1 MIKLAHI
8 SSGLRTGGA
17 EVQLMR
23 IIAALDK
30 TKFEMMVISLDQETY
45 LADRIRELGV
55 PVHSLSLKQTP
66 LALWRGFRV
75 LREFNPDVI
84 HGTMYEGGVFGT
96 MCRRFLPKRPHVI
109 WTVHEPLDHY
119 DRMPMR
125 KQLQVK
131 LWGKLSGS
139 PECLMYVSHL
149 NKEQHVDWGF
159 DNSKAVVIPN
169 GVDTTRFG
177 PAREKGLAIRHSLG
191 ISDKCIV
198 IGKTARFHQQKNQQ
212 GFLRSAAI
220 LAAKYDHVRFMLVGN
235 NVDENNAEL
244 IGLVDELGLKGKVY
258 MLGNREDIPEIVN
271 AYDIATLTSLGEA
284 FPLTLGEAMVSG
296 VPCVATDV
304 GDDEYIIQDTG
315 FVVPPNDDQAMAEG
329 WEKIVVMSTKERIAL
344 GQKARQRCLDN
355 FTLEQQVAQHV
366 EIYEA
371 LYRANSRAC
380 ELTEAAS

>member
-119 DRMPMR
+119 DQMPMR

-159 DNSKAVVIPN
+159 NNSKAVVIPN

-177 PAREKGLAIRHSLG
+177 PARETGHISNVRRSFSGCLPASSDYGRRYNNRSYRCG
-191 ISDKCIV
+191 IGASFTGCRQSRCGICYPSVV
-198 IGKTARFHQQKNQQ
+198 ISGT
-212 GFLRSAAI
+212 GWL
-220 LAAKYDHVRFMLVGN
+220 
-235 NVDENNAEL
+235 
-244 IGLVDELGLKGKVY
+244 
-258 MLGNREDIPEIVN
+258 IVN
-271 AYDIATLTSLGEA
+271 
-284 FPLTLGEAMVSG
+284 
-296 VPCVATDV
+296 VAAV
-304 GDDEYIIQDTG
+304 L
-315 FVVPPNDDQAMAEG
+315 
-329 WEKIVVMSTKERIAL
+329 WR
-344 GQKARQRCLDN
+344 
-355 FTLEQQVAQHV
+355 
-366 EIYEA
+366 
-371 LYRANSRAC
+371 
-380 ELTEAAS
+380 